1 MRLTSSRLFQALSAQ
16 ASFTSW
22 PTAFDFLA
30 YPVQA
35 AYDLIRTG
43 RGNPDEEL
51 SYIDLMETQRAFNF
65 TYAMLGPA
73 KQRTVVIQSQAR
85 QAG

>member
-1 MRLTSSRLFQALSAQ
+1 MRLTSSRLFQALSAR
-16 ASFTSW
+16 ASFASW

-43 RGNPDEEL
+43 RGNPEEEL

-65 TYAMLGPA
+65 TYAMLG
-73 KQRTVVIQSQAR
+73 RRSSGR
-85 QAG
+85 